1 MDFNLWLQDFL
12 QRSLDFLP
20 HLIFGLIIF
29 ALSLYL
35 SVPAARWA
43 GSVAKRKLEDAAQVD
58 VISKVVRW
66 AVIIT

>member
-1 MDFNLWLQDFL
+1 MDFNQWLQDFL

-35 SVPAARWA
+35 SVPASRWA
-43 GSVAKRKLEDAAQVD
+43 ASGDFRYARPG
-58 VISKVVRW
+58 VV
-66 AVIIT
+66 

>member
-1 MDFNLWLQDFL
+1 MDFNQWLQDFL

-35 SVPAARWA
+35 SVPAARWSHHRFCPA
-43 GSVAKRKLEDAAQVD
+43 GHHAQFHRRAHPD
-58 VISKVVRW
+58 DP
-66 AVIIT
+66 